1 MLGAGALLFVT
12 AHWATLPP
20 AARLTILLA
29 ALSTAHAAGAAA
41 AGRFPAL
48 ATTLHA
54 VGTVILGAA
63 IFLAGQTW
71 NLESNWPQ
79 GFLLWAI
86 GAWAGYLVLR
96 SWPQL
101 MAASLLTP
109 IWLVAE
115 WVDRVGHEHGRNPAT
130 PLAGL
135 LLLALVYLHAD
146 ARHRRTTETAVLANT
161 GAFALI
167 PLVLATVL
175 FEYESGWQEGTS
187 LGRGAWAFCWVVA
200 LGGPLAVAY
209 FLRRQEAWLAVIA
222 AFWVLVGVN
231 LGRHPGVLPYLWS
244 AAGCVGLGA
253 SGVYDASRRRINLSV
268 AGFALT
274 VVVFYFSSVLNKL
287 GRSTSLLTGGLLFLA
302 LGWSLE
308 RLRRRLLVKA
318 SPTPS

>member
-1 MLGAGALLFVT
+1 
-12 AHWATLPP
+12 
-20 AARLTILLA
+20 
-29 ALSTAHAAGAAA
+29 
-41 AGRFPAL
+41 
-48 ATTLHA
+48 
-54 VGTVILGAA
+54 
-63 IFLAGQTW
+63 
-71 NLESNWPQ
+71 
-79 GFLLWAI
+79 
-86 GAWAGYLVLR
+86 
-96 SWPQL
+96 
-101 MAASLLTP
+101 
-109 IWLVAE
+109 
-115 WVDRVGHEHGRNPAT
+115 
-130 PLAGL
+130 
-135 LLLALVYLHAD
+135 
-146 ARHRRTTETAVLANT
+146 VLANT